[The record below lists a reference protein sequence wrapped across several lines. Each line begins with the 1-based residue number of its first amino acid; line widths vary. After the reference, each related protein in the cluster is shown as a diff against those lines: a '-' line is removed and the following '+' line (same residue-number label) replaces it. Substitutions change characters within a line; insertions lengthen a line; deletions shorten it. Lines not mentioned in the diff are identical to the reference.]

1 MRNNSNAEQERLK
14 RLRDRQLA
22 DRDPL
27 VEQQRFHKQAAKRGR
42 DSFKPLSFKDMWA
55 DIPHIWKNFFYSLVV
70 GVIALLIV
78 PTLWHSTYAFL
89 CVGGGT
95 LALLIFGLVVG
106 RAFDSRDEIK
116 RLTK

>member
-42 DSFKPLSFKDMWA
+42 DSFKPLSFKDVWA
-55 DIPHIWKNFFYSLVV
+55 DIPHIWKNGLYSLIIGAVV
-70 GVIALLIV
+70 FLIV
-78 PTLWHSTYAFL
+78 PTVWPSSYAIL

-95 LALLIFGLVVG
+95 LALLIFGLAVG
-106 RAFDSRDEIK
+106 RALDSRDEIK

>member
-22 DRDPL
+22 DRDPQ
-27 VEQQRFHKQAAKRGR
+27 VEQKRFHKQAARRGH
-42 DSFKPLSFKDMWA
+42 DSFKPLSFKDMWT
-55 DIPHIWKNFFYSLVV
+55 DIPHIWKNFFYSLII
-70 GVIALLIV
+70 GSIALFVV
-78 PTLWHSTYAFL
+78 PNLWHSSYALL

-95 LALLIFGLVVG
+95 LVLLILGLAVG